1 MKKTL
6 LLTLVVAALCISCG
20 KNAQRGEVT
29 LDTIIFPAG
38 GIASTEYNTG
48 KVHFEIMKDSGN
60 TMITNFLFT
69 AGSRNFWHYH
79 PSEQTLLVLSG
90 EGYYQEEGGEKRLIK
105 KGDVI
110 VSPANVRHWNGAT
123 PTSSLECIT
132 VTEYAIDGH
141 AVQLRAVTDEE
152 YNK

>member
-20 KNAQRGEVT
+20 KNAHRGEVT

-69 AGSRNFWHYH
+69 AGSRNFWHY
-79 PSEQTLLVLSG
+79 Q
-90 EGYYQEEGGEKRLIK
+90 
-105 KGDVI
+105 
-110 VSPANVRHWNGAT
+110 
-123 PTSSLECIT
+123 PT
-132 VTEYAIDGH
+132 D
-141 AVQLRAVTDEE
+141 
-152 YNK
+152 